1 MNVNKVSST
10 FWIVECPVS
19 DFRVTMLNAAKK
31 VSGKKNYA
39 NASFF
44 SYFDEKSPKG
54 HFTLPIGHVVCDCNL
69 DTSKGNHYWCN
80 HYMRERGPSSGSRC
94 CFDGSAWSYMNP
106 QFHGKSLTT
115 LTIKNGVANI
125 QDLRSIDLSYT
136 YAIMG
141 VPLMKNG
148 ADVSWANYVKPQ
160 GWLGSELYAT
170 YHTIL
175 AIKEPNAKVIY
186 IIGWKSTTGNLV
198 SSGEA
203 YKKLKA
209 YGFYSAIKLDGGGS
223 MVLDVNGSR
232 MATAEN
238 RHINTIIEFGPRS
251 TTTQTTTNA
260 AASTTT
266 STTPSSTSTWASAV
280 TTANVNMRSGPSTN
294 YPSLLVVPK
303 GSTIRVDRNYTNSS
317 WHRAAYNGVEGYISK
332 TYVRVT
338 TTQTSTPITKSNPY
352 TVPTRTLKFGC
363 KGDDVKW
370 LQTGLQLLGYNVG
383 NSGVDGEF
391 GSATRSAVKS
401 FQSDNRLVVD
411 GYFGAASRAKMQ
423 ALIGQ

>member
-80 HYMRERGPSSGSRC
+80 HYMRERGPSSGSKC

-115 LTIKNGVANI
+115 LTVKNGVANI
-125 QDLRSIDLSYT
+125 QDLKTVDLSYT
-136 YAIMG
+136 YAVMG

-203 YKKLKA
+203 YKKLKT

-251 TTTQTTTNA
+251 TTTRTTTNTTV
-260 AASTTT
+260 STTT
-266 STTPSSTSTWASAV
+266 STTSSSTAAWASAV

-294 YPSLLVVPK
+294 DPSILVVQK
-303 GSTIRVDRNYTNSS
+303 GSTIQIDRNYTNSS
-317 WHRAAYNGVEGYISK
+317 WHKAAYNGVEGYIYK
-332 TYVRVT
+332 TYVRAT

-363 KGDDVKW
+363 KGDDVRW
-370 LQTGLQLLGYNVG
+370 LQWMLVKLNVTPPPGSIDGSFGPSVYKSVVAWQKANGL
-383 NSGVDGEF
+383 SADGSF
-391 GSATRSAVKS
+391 GP
-401 FQSDNRLVVD
+401 
-411 GYFGAASRAKMQ
+411 ASRVKML
-423 ALIGQ
+423 AL